1 MNRLPELNV
10 TQQQTLMTTTF
21 LGYNHRA
28 IIQDGEMY
36 DMENLGGDQY
46 PLLGIR
52 KKRAYTSFTGTDALT
67 GISGRDQLVFVRGSR
82 VYWNFTPVA
91 GLTVSTEPVMCPK
104 RIVHFGAY
112 VLIFPDKKYFNT
124 VDLADY
130 GTIDRL
136 YQMSGNQISL
146 GMCRGDGTDYDMTQI
161 TVSTTAPANP
171 VNGKLWM
178 DQSGDNDVLRQYTAS
193 TEEWVEVA
201 TTYVKIT
208 GIGIGHGLEM
218 YDDVTISGL
227 AAPDGATARIK
238 AQVSALNGSYIVY
251 FRGENYIVVSGLV
264 SAYLSACKAQ
274 TVRVDREM
282 PDMDW
287 LVESNNRLWGCKYGY
302 ENGQT
307 VNEIRASA
315 LGNFKNWYR
324 FMGNSQDSYAA
335 SVGTDGF
342 FTGAVRQKSYPVFF
356 KENCIHQVF
365 GTTPSTFQINTTM
378 ARGIQDGSGDSAV
391 VVNEQV
397 YYKSRTDV
405 MMYDGSMPVSVSS
418 QLGGRLYKNAR
429 AGAVGGKY
437 YISMQDAE
445 GLWHMM
451 CYNTELNV
459 WHKED
464 NFHALGFGRVDDEL
478 FAIDADGN
486 RIAALMGS
494 QGEIEDDFDWMAEFG
509 LFGTDFRERKYL
521 SRFDI
526 RMYLEEGSTARLE
539 IQYDSEGKWQQM
551 PEIRG
556 RKISSFVVPV
566 VPRRC
571 DHLRFRLKGH
581 GRVRVYSISR
591 ILEVGSDG

>member
-1 MNRLPELNV
+1 
-10 TQQQTLMTTTF
+10 
-21 LGYNHRA
+21 
-28 IIQDGEMY
+28 
-36 DMENLGGDQY
+36 
-46 PLLGIR
+46 
-52 KKRAYTSFTGTDALT
+52 
-67 GISGRDQLVFVRGSR
+67 
-82 VYWNFTPVA
+82 
-91 GLTVSTEPVMCPK
+91 
-104 RIVHFGAY
+104 
-112 VLIFPDKKYFNT
+112 
-124 VDLADY
+124 
-130 GTIDRL
+130 
-136 YQMSGNQISL
+136 
-146 GMCRGDGTDYDMTQI
+146 
-161 TVSTTAPANP
+161 
-171 VNGKLWM
+171 
-178 DQSGDNDVLRQYTAS
+178 
-193 TEEWVEVA
+193 
-201 TTYVKIT
+201 
-208 GIGIGHGLEM
+208 
-218 YDDVTISGL
+218 
-227 AAPDGATARIK
+227 
-238 AQVSALNGSYIVY
+238 
-251 FRGENYIVVSGLV
+251 
-264 SAYLSACKAQ
+264 
-274 TVRVDREM
+274 M

-287 LVESNNRLWGCKYGY
+287 MVESNNRLWGCKYGY
-302 ENGQT
+302 ENGKT

-324 FMGNSQDSYAA
+324 FLGNSQDSYAA

-356 KENCIHQVF
+356 KENCIHQVY
-365 GTTPSTFQINTTM
+365 GSSPSTFQINTTM

-405 MMYDGSMPVSVSS
+405 MMFDGSMPVSVSS

-451 CYNTELNV
+451 CYNTELNI

-478 FAIDADGN
+478 FAIDEDGN
-486 RIAALMGS
+486 RLAALMGS
-494 QGEIEDDFDWMAEFG
+494 QGEIEEDFDWMAEFG

-556 RKISSFVVPV
+556 RRISSFVVPV